1 MKDLW
6 INRLK
11 IASRKLLD
19 EDSPEWWDGFHNI
32 VARNETSHDDDNP
45 YVKYHED
52 APYKAYRAGAM
63 AGESLLRTL
72 NPAVTVP
79 PLVADKVDE
88 LVGRL
93 NDLSETKTG
102 D

>member
-19 EDSPEWWDGFHNI
+19 EDSPEWWDGFHNV

-63 AGESLLRTL
+63 AGESLLHTL
-72 NPAVTVP
+72 NAGLHRT
-79 PLVADKVDE
+79 
-88 LVGRL
+88 
-93 NDLSETKTG
+93 SEAQHNQKG
-102 D
+102 

>member
-1 MKDLW
+1 MARPPRLAWMALFNVRMKKENEMKDLW

-19 EDSPEWWDGFHNI
+19 KDSPEWWDGFHNV

-72 NPAVTVP
+72 KHP
-79 PLVADKVDE
+79 
-88 LVGRL
+88 
-93 NDLSETKTG
+93 S
-102 D
+102 

>member
-19 EDSPEWWDGFHNI
+19 EDSPEWWDGFHNV

-72 NPAVTVP
+72 NP
-79 PLVADKVDE
+79 
-88 LVGRL
+88 
-93 NDLSETKTG
+93 TG
-102 D
+102 QTRPTDGGK

>member
-11 IASRKLLD
+11 KASRNLID
-19 EDSPEWWDGFHNI
+19 EDSPQWWDGFHNV

-52 APYKAYRAGAM
+52 APYKAYRAGAK

-72 NPAVTVP
+72 NRCKSAS
-79 PLVADKVDE
+79 E
-88 LVGRL
+88 RSGVGSICWL
-93 NDLSETKTG
+93 G
-102 D
+102 IP

>member
-1 MKDLW
+1 MKKENEMKDLW

-11 IASRKLLD
+11 KASRNLID
-19 EDSPEWWDGFHNI
+19 EDSPEWWDGFHNV

-52 APYKAYRAGAM
+52 AAYKAYRAGAM

-72 NPAVTVP
+72 NTMVHQTDSPQHTAP
-79 PLVADKVDE
+79 QQ
-88 LVGRL
+88 
-93 NDLSETKTG
+93 
-102 D
+102 

>member
-19 EDSPEWWDGFHNI
+19 EDSPEWWDGFHNV

-72 NPAVTVP
+72 NPSHHDGAAP
-79 PLVADKVDE
+79 APSVDGV
-88 LVGRL
+88 VGTP
-93 NDLSETKTG
+93 NQKGET
-102 D
+102 